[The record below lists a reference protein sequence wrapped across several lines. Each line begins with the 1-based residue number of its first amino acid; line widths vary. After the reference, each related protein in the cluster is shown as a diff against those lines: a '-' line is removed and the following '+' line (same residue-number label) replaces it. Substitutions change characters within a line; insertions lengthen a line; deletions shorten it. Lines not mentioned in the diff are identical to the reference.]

1 MLYFWVRH
9 SKCLTILISGSLH
22 GVINE
27 KRNLLSQA
35 SPFCNCL
42 IYYEKVI
49 IRLLF
54 VI

>member
-1 MLYFWVRH
+1 MAVN
-9 SKCLTILISGSLH
+9 K
-22 GVINE
+22 NE
-27 KRNLLSQA
+27 NGLNLLSQA